1 MCLPNFKHT
10 SLRYQKDIIV
20 RILTNTSKESTET
33 LYERLQRIGLELD
46 SPADICT
53 SLTAT
58 AEYVRAE
65 RLEPYYILS
74 DDACKEFPPA
84 ISDANKCTAVVVGLA
99 PEQFNYNRLNT
110 AFK

>member
-1 MCLPNFKHT
+1 MCLTKLQT
-10 SLRYQKDIIV
+10 LSLRHQKGIIV
-20 RILTNTSKESTET
+20 RILTNTSKESTKT
-33 LYERLQRIGLELD
+33 LYERLQRIGLQLNG
-46 SPADICT
+46 PTDICT

-74 DDACKEFPPA
+74 DDAATEFPA
-84 ISDANKCTAVVVGLA
+84 AVSDASKCTAVVVGLA
-99 PEQFNYNRLNT
+99 PEQFNYDRMNT